1 MGNLKL
7 ASGDFPDSARMDPKS
22 FGVDIFSGETCG

>member
-7 ASGDFPDSARMDPKS
+7 VSGDFPDPERMDPKS
-22 FGVDIFSGETCG
+22 FGVDIFFR